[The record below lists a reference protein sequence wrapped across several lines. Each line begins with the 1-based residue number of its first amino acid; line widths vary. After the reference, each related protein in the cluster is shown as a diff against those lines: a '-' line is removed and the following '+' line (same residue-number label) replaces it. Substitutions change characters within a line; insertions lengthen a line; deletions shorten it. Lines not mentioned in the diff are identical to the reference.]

1 MKGEIIMT
9 KREAAVISAYTGML
23 IGEFEDFHA
32 YAEEVMGRPIFT
44 HEFPSIAEELKEKS
58 KSDFMSIKITDSK
71 EGNEWMYH
79 MPMED
84 FGPINFKAVERALG
98 FRLFA
103 WQKSYILFGKYRKS
117 GETTAHIL
125 KVLLTG
131 IDSKPLDYSNL
142 ARMDRRGRIYV
153 QQTRDIWE
161 KLRDAKIKM
170 RPVLWNKRDKEMYE
184 KQIRKG

>member
-1 MKGEIIMT
+1 MT
-9 KREAAVISAYTGML
+9 KREAAIVSVYTGVL
-23 IGEFEDFHA
+23 IGDFSDFHA

-44 HEFPSIAEELKEKS
+44 HEFPNIADELKEKS
-58 KSDFMSIKITDSK
+58 KKDFMNIKITDCKESK
-71 EGNEWMYH
+71 ESNEWMYH
-79 MPMED
+79 ISMEE

-103 WQKSYILFGKYRKS
+103 WQKNYILFGKYRRS
-117 GETTAHIL
+117 GDTTAHIL
-125 KVLLTG
+125 KDLLTD

-161 KLRDAKIKM
+161 KLLDAKIKM
-170 RPVLWNKRDKEMYE
+170 RPVFWNKRDKEMYE
-184 KQIRKG
+184 KQI